1 MRRVLITGGAGF
13 LGVNAAVHMIE
24 RGWHATILDNLSRAG
39 TERNLKWL
47 ITQHPAR
54 TTFIKEDVRNAPALA
69 EHVSDQDAILHLAAQ
84 VAVTTSLTDP
94 DTDFDINAR
103 GTLNVLE
110 AVRKNNPEA
119 AFVFASTNK
128 VYGKLD
134 HKSGPC
140 KETQP
145 LDFHSPY
152 GCSKGTADQ
161 YVRDYARCFHMNTVV
176 LRQSCIYGAHQYGT
190 EDQGW
195 VAHFVHSI
203 LRGKPLTIYGDGK
216 QVRDLLDARDLSELY
231 EVAIEK
237 IAITRGEIYNV
248 GGGEPNQRNLLEVI
262 DQIGEL
268 VNKKP
273 QYTFSDWR
281 EGDQRLGRVPGLTP
295 RAGEVPAAARQ
306 VGEQRRLPPRQ
317 RRHRHG
323 CGPHHRTGD
332 AGTLR
337 GHVLDRAADRPAPV
351 EPCEVQDVEHLQHEV
366 IAPAGGRHGQP
377 AKSGE
382 A

>member
-1 MRRVLITGGAGF
+1 MTTEPGSDRTRRVLITGGTGF
-13 LGVNAAVHMIE
+13 LAAKAAVHLIE
-24 RGWHATILDNLSRAG
+24 RGWHRTSMENLNRAG

-47 ITQHPAR
+47 ITQHPTR
-54 TTFIKEDVRNAPALA
+54 TTFIKEDVRNAPALT
-69 EHVSDQDAILHLAAQ
+69 EHVSDQDAVLHLAAQ

-110 AVRKNNPEA
+110 AVRKTNPDA

-203 LRGKPLTIYGDGK
+203 LDERPLTIYGDGT
-216 QVRDLLDARDLSELY
+216 QVRDLLDARDLSALY
-231 EVAIEK
+231 ALAIDK
-237 IAITRGEIYNV
+237 IGITRGEIYNV
-248 GGGEPNQRNLLEVI
+248 GGGPENQRNLLEVI
-262 DQIGEL
+262 DQVGEL
-268 VNKKP
+268 TGRKP
-273 QYTFSDWR
+273 QFSHADWR
-281 EGDQRLGRVPGLTP
+281 EGDQKFYVS
-295 RAGEVPAAARQ
+295 
-306 VGEQRRLPPRQ
+306 
-317 RRHRHG
+317 
-323 CGPHHRTGD
+323 D
-332 AGTLR
+332 
-337 GHVLDRAADRPAPV
+337 
-351 EPCEVQDVEHLQHEV
+351 
-366 IAPAGGRHGQP
+366 ISK
-377 AKSGE
+377 AKSDLGWE
-382 A
+382 PRIAFDHGLRDLISWAESVN